1 MKEVNLIEKQANDT
15 INEIQKVQENIRVS
29 MQVGVFIINIIIDL
43 SIIFPFLKQLDV
55 RIKIKPA
62 IILQSEISILN

>member
-29 MQVGVFIINIIIDL
+29 MQVGVFIININTNL
-43 SIIFPFLKQLDV
+43 SIIFPFLKQLNV

-62 IILQSEISILN
+62 SILQSEICVLN

>member
-29 MQVGVFIINIIIDL
+29 MQVGVFYFIITDL
-43 SIIFPFLKQLDV
+43 SIIFLFLKQLV
-55 RIKIKPA
+55 VCIKIKPST
-62 IILQSEISILN
+62 ILQSQISILN